1 MNSLAVW
8 VTGPTRS
15 GKTTYLVSQFRSW
28 VEAQLSTST
37 LLARDLSLL
46 GSIDQTLS
54 TYKPPVLKPDLP
66 GVLVLTA
73 VSDNRIELVD
83 RLTAATQGKYPF
95 RATTPLG
102 FFEDEVMLFW
112 PLLIQQLDLKAQFPL
127 RLAPETEQELATQQ
141 WRPELDRALI
151 QSSAVTEF
159 RLVRRMLDVMQ
170 LAALAG
176 IPLEDIA
183 TILQQGLPDQE
194 RELPI
199 PMEVVGN
206 LLQQWRSWCLQRGFL
221 TYGLIAG
228 LYWEYLLPN
237 PTYRRHLAQR
247 YRLLL
252 ADDVDEYPAIARH
265 LFEVLLDAG
274 TTATFT
280 YNPEG
285 AVRLG
290 LGADPAYLGEL
301 ADRCQVETFTRRPI
315 PCLGNELDTSIVQ
328 LVTDPL
334 VFFSLPESIQSI
346 QTTSRAQ
353 LLRRTADL
361 IVEAVQ
367 TQQIA
372 PREIAVIAPGMDA
385 IARYSLT
392 EILTKHQIPVESLND
407 QRPLVSSPII
417 RALLTLLTLV
427 YPNLG
432 RLVDRDAVAEMLVVL
447 SQTPAQGR
455 EEGGRKDERGG
466 RETRRHGDTE
476 TQKGHSVSSLTPHP
490 SFTIDPARAGLLADH
505 CFAPHPDRPRLL
517 PPTTFPRWD
526 RLGYQTATAYQ
537 AIVEWI
543 EVQQA
548 QLEQRLI
555 PNAIALLDRAIQHF
569 LLSGSYLP
577 FNQLAALRQLI
588 ETAQHYWEVHGRLRR
603 GDRFEAPG
611 YVTVGRFIQLLR
623 SGTVTANPFPVRPI
637 GPASNAVT
645 LANVFQYRSSRR
657 SHRWQFWLDAGSP
670 RWLSGVDALFGAPLF
685 LQEWSGQPW
694 TAADTMDS
702 NERRLR
708 RILLDLLGRTG
719 ERVYLCHSDLATS
732 GQDQTGV
739 LLSLVNAAIPLT
751 AL

>member
-1 MNSLAVW
+1 M
-8 VTGPTRS
+8 GPTRS
-15 GKTTYLVSQFRSW
+15 GKTTYLVRQFCSW
-28 VEAQLSTST
+28 VEAQLSTSN
-37 LLARDLSLL
+37 LPASDMSLL
-46 GSIDQTLS
+46 GSIDQTLLTHQAS
-54 TYKPPVLKPDLP
+54 APNQALP
-66 GVLVLTA
+66 GVLALAA

-127 RLAPETEQELATQQ
+127 RLAPENEQELATQL
-141 WRPELDRALI
+141 WRSELDQALI
-151 QSSAVTEF
+151 QQSAVTES
-159 RLVRRMLDVMQ
+159 RLVRRILDILQ

-176 IPLEDIA
+176 IPLEDVA
-183 TILQQGLPDQE
+183 VILKQGLSDPE
-194 RELPI
+194 RELPVPTAI
-199 PMEVVGN
+199 VGD
-206 LLQQWRSWCLQRGFL
+206 LLQRWRSWCLERGFL

-265 LFEVLLDAG
+265 LLEALLDAG
-274 TTATFT
+274 TAAAFT
-280 YNPEG
+280 YNPDG

-290 LGADPAYLGEL
+290 LGADPNYLGEL
-301 ADRCQVETFTRRPI
+301 VYRCRVETLSDRPI
-315 PCLGNELDTSIVQ
+315 SCLGNELDTEIVQ

-334 VFFSLPESIQSI
+334 VFFSLPEAIQSI

-447 SQTPAQGR
+447 SQTPTQL
-455 EEGGRKDERGG
+455 KDEG
-466 RETRRHGDTE
+466 RRMKDE
-476 TQKGHSVSSLTPHP
+476 SNSASSLLAKRGEALPHP
-490 SFTIDPARAGLLADH
+490 SSSTIDPVRAGLLADH
-505 CFAPHPDRPRLL
+505 CFAPHLDRPRLL

-526 RLGYQTATAYQ
+526 RLGYQSATSYQ
-537 AIVEWI
+537 AIVQWI
-543 EVQQA
+543 EAQQE

-555 PNAIALLDRAIQHF
+555 PNAIVLLDRAIQHF

-577 FNQLAALRQLI
+577 FDQLSSLRQLI
-588 ETAQHYWEVHGRLRR
+588 ETAQHYWEVHGRLRQKE
-603 GDRFEAPG
+603 RFEAPG
-611 YVTVGRFIQLLR
+611 YMAVGRFIQLLR

-657 SHRWQFWLDAGSP
+657 SHRWQFWLDVGST
-670 RWLSGVDALFGAPLF
+670 RWLSGVDALFAAPLF
-685 LQEWSGQPW
+685 LQEWSGHPW
-694 TAADTMDS
+694 TAADTMES

-708 RILLDLLGRTG
+708 RILHDLLGRAG